1 MDLSDTL
8 ANLNTCSSAYLC
20 AIEFPT
26 IINWRNPISSL
37 RAVANS
43 AEPDQAMHFV
53 ASDWVVHCLP
63 MPHKVDPRLTWVKT
77 LTSRQMLVIISKS
90 RGGGGLSIL

>member
-1 MDLSDTL
+1 MPNRISHPYQLEKSM
-8 ANLNTCSSAYLC
+8 
-20 AIEFPT
+20 
-26 IINWRNPISSL
+26 SSL

-77 LTSRQMLVIISKS
+77 LLYHFARQTKDLP
-90 RGGGGLSIL
+90 